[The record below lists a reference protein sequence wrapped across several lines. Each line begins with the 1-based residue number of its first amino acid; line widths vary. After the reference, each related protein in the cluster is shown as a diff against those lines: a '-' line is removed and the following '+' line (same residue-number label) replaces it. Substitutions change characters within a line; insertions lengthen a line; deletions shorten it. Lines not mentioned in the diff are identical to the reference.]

1 MLNPE
6 IILYIKYAVAFV
18 VLAIGYF
25 VVRFG
30 VHRFVKAVSSKVPAD
45 LTTILNY
52 FLFYAVYL
60 LLVATVLQSIGINI
74 SAVIAAA
81 GVAGVAIGFA
91 AQTSL
96 SNIIS
101 GVMLVLERSFKVGDI
116 VLVDTARGTI
126 ESIGL
131 MAMTLRTAD
140 NKSIRIPNEQLI
152 KGKVIN
158 LTTRGTRRLTFQVS
172 FSSAVDAAELI
183 KELEGIITNCK
194 YRVAD
199 KPISIS
205 YSSVGTSMRGLSVQF
220 WVKSKEVIAAQ
231 GAFLADCV
239 PVIQSAKPNHIHVIM
254 QQS

>member
-1 MLNPE
+1 MNPE
-6 IILYIKYAVAFV
+6 IIMYIKYAVAFV
-18 VLAIGYF
+18 VIALGYF

-30 VHRFVKAVSSKVPAD
+30 VHRFVRAVSSKVPAD

-101 GVMLVLERSFKVGDI
+101 GVMLVLERSFKVGDLII
-116 VLVDTARGTI
+116 VDAVRGSI

-131 MAMTLRTAD
+131 MAMTLKTAD

-158 LTTRGTRRLTFQVS
+158 LTTRGTRRLTFQVT
-172 FSSAVDAAELI
+172 FATTLDGAELM
-183 KELEGIITNCK
+183 KELETIVTNCK
-194 YRVAD
+194 YRVSD

-205 YSSVGTSMRGLSVQF
+205 YSSVGTGMRGLSVQF

-239 PVIQSAKPNHIHVIM
+239 PLVQSSKPNHLHVVM